1 LAPNA
6 HDTPAPHPFEA
17 TPMADTDTNAS
28 SVEALGFD
36 PAELRRKY
44 DEERDRRLR
53 AEGNAQYVEVT
64 GRFAHYLDDPY
75 VEPGFTREPIV
86 RDLDVLVV
94 GGGFGGLLAS
104 ARLREAGFD
113 DLCIVEKA
121 GDFGGTWYWNRYPGA
136 ACDTESYIYLPLL
149 EETGYMPTAKYAK
162 APEILEHSRRI
173 GRHFDLYR
181 AALFQTT
188 ITGMRWLDEEARWE
202 VATDRRDVLRARFVV
217 IAGGPLNL
225 PKLPGIPGVES
236 FKGHSFHTS
245 RWDYAYTGGDST
257 GNLTGLADKRV
268 GIIGTGATAVQCVPH
283 LGAGAKELFV
293 FQRTPSSVDVR
304 NDRPTDP
311 EWAKSLAPGWQRERM
326 DNFTA
331 VISGSRFDVDLVN
344 DGWTDLIGNIL
355 LAARKKMRAG
365 EPVADEAEL
374 IQLADYQKMERVR
387 ARVDSIVKDRAT
399 AEALKPWYNQFCKR
413 PCFHDQ
419 YLQTFN
425 LPNVHLVD
433 THGQGVERITER
445 GVVVDGREYEL
456 DCLIYGTG
464 FEVGTDFTRRLGFE
478 VTGRDGL
485 TLTRKWQDG
494 ASTFHG
500 LFTRGFPNLFVM
512 TTQQSGQSANFQHML
527 DEQSRHIA
535 YVMQALKARD
545 ARTVEADEQAE
556 AQWVDTI
563 VTLARTRQAFL
574 NECTPG
580 YYNNEGKPDARMERN
595 SQYWRGPMAFIRMW
609 KAWREDGSLQ
619 GLELTP
625 MRETVDG

>member
-1 LAPNA
+1 
-6 HDTPAPHPFEA
+6 
-17 TPMADTDTNAS
+17 MTDTTLQQLPT
-28 SVEALGFD
+28 VDELGFD

-44 DEERDRRLR
+44 DLERERRLR
-53 AEGNAQYVEVT
+53 ADGNAQYVAVS
-64 GRFAHYLDDPY
+64 GKFAHYLDDPY
-75 VEPGFTREPIV
+75 VEPGFTRDPIV
-86 RDLDVLVV
+86 RDMDVLVV

-104 ARLREAGFD
+104 ARLRAAGYE
-113 DLCIVEKA
+113 DLCIVEKG

-149 EETGYMPTAKYAK
+149 EETGYMPVAKYAK

-181 AALFQTT
+181 SALFQTT
-188 ITGMRWLDEEARWE
+188 ITGMRWLDDAGRWE
-202 VATDRRDVLRARFVV
+202 VSTDRRDVLRARFVV

-225 PKLPGIPGVES
+225 PKLPGIPGVDS
-236 FKGHSFHTS
+236 FRGHSFHTS

-257 GNLTGLADKRV
+257 GNLSGLADKRV

-283 LGAGAKELFV
+283 LGEGAKELYV

-304 NDRPTDP
+304 NDQPTDP
-311 EWAKSLAPGWQRERM
+311 EWVKSLKPGWQRERM

-331 VISGSRFDVDLVN
+331 VISGSKFDVDLVN

-355 LAARKKMRAG
+355 LAARKKSRAG

-387 ARVDSIVKDRAT
+387 ARVDAIVKDRAT

-425 LPNVHLVD
+425 RPNVHLVD
-433 THGQGVERITER
+433 TQGKGVERITER
-445 GVVVDGREYEL
+445 GVVVAGREYEL
-456 DCLIYGTG
+456 DCLIFGTG

-478 VTGRDGL
+478 VTGRGGL
-485 TLTRKWQDG
+485 TLTEKWKDG

-535 YVMQALKARD
+535 YLMTEVRQRRV
-545 ARTVEADEQAE
+545 RTVEADAQAE

-563 VTLARTRQAFL
+563 VQLARTRKAFL

-580 YYNNEGKPDARMERN
+580 YYNNEGRPDARMERN

-609 KAWREDGSLQ
+609 KAWREDGTLQ

-625 MRETVDG
+625 MRETVGG